1 MLDVLE
7 NHHRGAEFLEVRTWG
22 FVEVFLNKV
31 RGLLEDA
38 VEAVVVFEESLA
50 GCHDGVVLSRG
61 GWGSFLR
68 FQNGHLQVSPFARG
82 MGESLGPAPWER
94 AGGTRR
100 PARLADGIVGE
111 AGGWGHSL
119 AGLCGNR
126 GGRMMVE
133 ALGFRLEA
141 GGFRLEAGDW
151 RP

>member
-1 MLDVLE
+1 MDGQPEMLDVLE

-82 MGESLGPAPWER
+82 MRESLR
-94 AGGTRR
+94 AGAMGKSGRNAR
-100 PARLADGIVGE
+100 AARLADGIVGE

-119 AGLCGNR
+119 AGL
-126 GGRMMVE
+126 
-133 ALGFRLEA
+133 
-141 GGFRLEAGDW
+141 
-151 RP
+151 